1 MRYSRKALTPN
12 NLSCL
17 ALAFSLLCAPIS
29 TFASQQTDRAI
40 LNKGKQSSDVYI
52 SRYTRDLTEAAKHGI
67 LEPVNG
73 YTSEINQL
81 VQILAGAERR
91 NAMLVSEPG
100 TIRNV
105 VVEALALRVANGE

>member
-1 MRYSRKALTPN
+1 MARQLQSNWGQPGWLRHVFWKTRRLRNRMRYSRKALTPN

-81 VQILAGAERR
+81 VQI
-91 NAMLVSEPG
+91 
-100 TIRNV
+100 
-105 VVEALALRVANGE
+105 